1 MLPDMTP
8 LSAYKLQKA
17 KSQLA
22 AFYNNNKGSRKGFF
36 INEVACVV
44 GEKGL
49 ERGVR
54 RCKASKR
61 IQKADMSR
69 RQLLN
74 WLQLQLE

>member
-1 MLPDMTP
+1 MTP

-22 AFYNNNKGSRKGFF
+22 AFNNNNNKGSRKGFF

-54 RCKASKR
+54 FKASKR

-74 WLQLQLE
+74 WLQFQLE